1 MSSIFSIFDYLVY
14 QPIYNVLVFLYNIIP
29 GHDFGIA
36 IIVTTVLLK
45 LALYPISRKQIE
57 SQKRLQ
63 ELQPKI
69 KEIQSR
75 NKDNKE
81 KQTKELLEFYK
92 TNKANP
98 FSGCL
103 PLIAQ
108 LIFFIAIYQVLY
120 NISSSNLTIEQNMLY
135 GFVKNPETINH
146 LFFGFIDL
154 SKPYIPLA
162 AIAAIV
168 QFFQTKDLMVTKKST
183 EAKKEIEKK
192 SDEKKQP
199 DFSEIMHKQMLY
211 LGPFLTLFIGM
222 KFAAGLTLYWFI
234 STLFS
239 FAQQLYIK
247 KNVNK

>member
-1 MSSIFSIFDYLVY
+1 MSSIFSIFGPLVY
-14 QPIYNVLVFLYNIIP
+14 QPIYNTLVFLYNVIP

-45 LALYPISRKQIE
+45 LALYPISQKQIE

-92 TNKANP
+92 NNKANP

-103 PLIAQ
+103 PLVAQ
-108 LIFFIAIYQVLY
+108 LIFFIAIYQVLL
-120 NISSSNLTIEQNMLY
+120 NISSSNLVVEQETLY
-135 GFVKNPETINH
+135 EFVKNPGTINH
-146 LFFGFIDL
+146 LFFGIIDL

-162 AIAAIV
+162 VIAAIV
-168 QFFQTKDLMVTKKST
+168 QFFQTKDLMATKKAA
-183 EAKKEIEKK
+183 AKNEPEKK
-192 SDEKKQP
+192 ADGSKQP
-199 DFSEIMHKQMLY
+199 DFSEIMSKQMLY
-211 LGPFLTLFIGM
+211 LGPFLTLFIGI
-222 KFAAGLTLYWFI
+222 KFAAGLVLYWFV

-239 FAQQLYIK
+239 FAQQIYIK

>member
-1 MSSIFSIFDYLVY
+1 MSSIFSIFGTLVY
-14 QPIYNVLVFLYNIIP
+14 QPIYNILVFLYNVIP

-45 LALYPISRKQIE
+45 LTLYPISQKQIQ

-103 PLIAQ
+103 PIVAQ
-108 LIFFIAIYQVLY
+108 LIFFIAIYQVLF
-120 NISSSNLTIEQNMLY
+120 NISSSNLVIDQSLLY

-146 LFFGFIDL
+146 LFLGIIDL

-162 AIAAIV
+162 VIAAIA
-168 QFFQTKDLMVTKKST
+168 QFFQTKDLLATKKAAT
-183 EAKKEIEKK
+183 KKEPEKK
-192 SDEKKQP
+192 SDGVKQP
-199 DFSEIMHKQMLY
+199 DFGEIMSKQMLY

-222 KFAAGLTLYWFI
+222 KFAAGLALYWLV

-239 FAQQLYIK
+239 FAQQVYIK

>member
-1 MSSIFSIFDYLVY
+1 MSSIFSIFGPLVY
-14 QPIYNVLVFLYNIIP
+14 QPIYNILVFLYNIIP
-29 GHDFGIA
+29 GHDFGVA
-36 IIVTTVLLK
+36 IIVITVLLK
-45 LALYPISRKQIE
+45 FALYPISRKQIE

-103 PLIAQ
+103 PIVAQ

-120 NISSSNLTIEQNMLY
+120 DISSSNLVIQQDLLY
-135 GFVKNPETINH
+135 GFVKNPETINP

-154 SKPYIPLA
+154 GKPYIPLA
-162 AIAAIV
+162 AIAAIA
-168 QFFQTKDLMVTKKST
+168 QFFQTKDLMATKKAD
-183 EAKKEIEKK
+183 AKKEPEKK
-192 SDEKKQP
+192 TTDSKQP
-199 DFSEIMHKQMLY
+199 DFSEIMSKQMLY

-222 KFAAGLTLYWFI
+222 KFAAGLALYWLV

-239 FAQQLYIK
+239 FAQQLCIK